1 MSMAHNA
8 FKFQQQCNRSQEIL
22 QACLS
27 QNVQHNKI
35 EIKNNNIN
43 DSCNID
49 SIENDECDTQEG
61 ETKLK
66 EANEKIEYSQ
76 SQTRKGR
83 VTFNY
88 YVRANGDKVYVCNLC
103 NKVYK
108 YSSSL
113 KIHMRT
119 HTQEKPY
126 VCNVCGKNFK
136 QYSSLTYHHRSH
148 TGEQPYSCEICGKK
162 YKQSGSLTAHMRV
175 HTGQRP
181 FLCSVCGR
189 GFRQSPDLS
198 YHMRTHTKEKPYMCT
213 ICGKTMSM
221 QCHLVQH
228 MRTHTGERPFQCRF
242 VHCK

>member
-1 MSMAHNA
+1 MLLLQSLRNKTTVLQIEVDDGFPNLICTMCMNMAHTA
-8 FKFQQQCNRSQEIL
+8 FKFQQQCNKSQEIL
-22 QACLS
+22 QVCVS
-27 QNVQHNKI
+27 QNMKSSENELNESNV
-35 EIKNNNIN
+35 N
-43 DSCNID
+43 DLCNID
-49 SIENDECDTQEG
+49 SNQNEQDCEQDERDFKGKEETQSAVNLES
-61 ETKLK
+61 TQQAVKK
-66 EANEKIEYSQ
+66 AK
-76 SQTRKGR
+76 

-88 YVRANGDKVYVCNLC
+88 YVRANGEKVYVCNLC

-126 VCNVCGKNFK
+126 VCNVCGKTFK

-148 TGEQPYSCEICGKK
+148 TGEQPYSCKICGKK

-189 GFRQSPDLS
+189 GFR
-198 YHMRTHTKEKPYMCT
+198 
-213 ICGKTMSM
+213 
-221 QCHLVQH
+221 
-228 MRTHTGERPFQCRF
+228 
-242 VHCK
+242 